1 MSSPFSFPRC
11 RSASG
16 GRFILP
22 WMLALL
28 CLGCWLPPVLAQSA
42 PVTEPL
48 EATSENA
55 SPVVIDN
62 VPPRPSGLHIYVND
76 LSDGESGGLLTPQD
90 RARLQERLQA
100 LDEAGIAQI
109 SVLVLPDTDRDLSE
123 FAPQIMNRWGI
134 QHAGKKDGLLVLVN
148 ARRLKSGLSGNRV
161 FIGTGYNLES
171 ILPDAVIGRIL
182 DAEAVPAFAKGD
194 FSGGI
199 TRATLTIAD
208 ILAGDKPLKSR
219 YSRPAPEDP
228 PWIALIFFLILFIM
242 LANLFNRR
250 GGGGGWGGGFF
261 GGGYYGGFGGDFSGG
276 GGGGFS
282 GGFGGGGDSSGGGG
296 AGR

>member
-1 MSSPFSFPRC
+1 MAQPLPVSPPTASS
-11 RSASG
+11 
-16 GRFILP
+16 
-22 WMLALL
+22 
-28 CLGCWLPPVLAQSA
+28 
-42 PVTEPL
+42 E
-48 EATSENA
+48 A
-55 SPVVIDN
+55 SPEDRSPESTRRAVIND

-76 LSDGESGGLLTPQD
+76 LSGNGPDGLLTPED
-90 RARLQERLQA
+90 RGRLQERLQT
-100 LDEAGIAQI
+100 LDEADVAQI

-123 FAPQIMNRWGI
+123 FAPKIMNQWGI
-134 QHAGKKDGLLVLVN
+134 QHTGKKDGLLVLVN
-148 ARRLKSGLSGNRV
+148 AHRLKSGLSGNRI
-161 FIGTGYNLES
+161 FIGTGYHLES

-182 DAEAVPAFAKGD
+182 DVEAVPAFSRGD

-219 YSRPAPEDP
+219 YSRRGSDGP
-228 PWIALIFFLILFIM
+228 PWVGLIVFLVLFMI

-250 GGGGGWGGGFF
+250 GGGRGGGGFF
-261 GGGYYGGFGGDFSGG
+261 GGGYYGGFGGGFSG